1 MGRDPHALP
10 KGGTSHPFRALALLA
25 IPLLTASAG
34 GGGDQEPGAIA
45 FHSSDGNSPQ
55 IYIMDAGGNGRR
67 QLTDNTASNVAPE
80 ISPDGREIAFVSN
93 RDGTDHIFLMDLD
106 GGNQRRLTDSP
117 NAEGEPT
124 WSPTGEEIFYRQELN
139 DGRVVL
145 SVVRKDGA
153 DSRLLTDGSVR
164 FMRPHASPDGATILA
179 PAASG
184 GSGLYVMDIDGTNQ
198 RRVPGVPTS
207 VTFASWSPD
216 GHRIVFTTSSPPPNL
231 SADIHVIEPDG
242 SGHLRLTHGEGISE
256 YPCWSPDGNRIA
268 FQTSRDGN
276 FAIYLVNAD
285 GTGHRRLTNNQV
297 LDGRP
302 SWR

>member
-1 MGRDPHALP
+1 
-10 KGGTSHPFRALALLA
+10 
-25 IPLLTASAG
+25 
-34 GGGDQEPGAIA
+34 
-45 FHSSDGNSPQ
+45 
-55 IYIMDAGGNGRR
+55 
-67 QLTDNTASNVAPE
+67 
-80 ISPDGREIAFVSN
+80 
-93 RDGTDHIFLMDLD
+93 
-106 GGNQRRLTDSP
+106 
-117 NAEGEPT
+117 
-124 WSPTGEEIFYRQELN
+124 
-139 DGRVVL
+139 
-145 SVVRKDGA
+145 
-153 DSRLLTDGSVR
+153 
-164 FMRPHASPDGATILA
+164 
-179 PAASG
+179 
-184 GSGLYVMDIDGTNQ
+184 MDIDGTNQ